1 MRDDDPCAFRNGIPS
16 HVFFECPSDDV
27 LAVIGEY
34 GSWMW
39 FLWFL
44 SSFWIT
50 SHIWVPKNRRL
61 ASTEQMFG
69 TPYYSGLL
77 LEQDITLNRRS
88 DSGKMR
94 FRYT

>member
-1 MRDDDPCAFRNGIPS
+1 
-16 HVFFECPSDDV
+16 
-27 LAVIGEY
+27 
-34 GSWMW
+34 
-39 FLWFL
+39 
-44 SSFWIT
+44 
-50 SHIWVPKNRRL
+50 
-61 ASTEQMFG
+61 MFG